1 MYSGSGCSVPL
12 IIYDMNRRVAWK
24 VISSP
29 NTYSLMV
36 NDENGKECLVPRTN
50 RHVNLLQRACAKVKH
65 PEIWDDLVAQI
76 GEAFGD
82 K

>member
-1 MYSGSGCSVPL
+1 
-12 IIYDMNRRVAWK
+12 
-24 VISSP
+24 
-29 NTYSLMV
+29 MV